1 MKNIVQSIYM
11 VWQKGFYPA
20 PKPLPRTRS
29 FWIAFGLVTL
39 AVLAYIIY
47 FSIFLTAK
55 QDAFKTNGEDLGIMD
70 QAIWSLLHGSMLHQ
84 TICNSL
90 TDTNCY
96 GLDGIYRFAIHFEP
110 ILFPISLLYLIW
122 SDPKALMIL
131 QVLVVASGAFPA
143 FWLARLRLQNAWAA
157 VPFALLY
164 LLYPAQQYAV
174 NYDFHAVT
182 LTIALL
188 LFALY
193 FLYTRKTLWFFVFVI
208 LCLACKE
215 EIAGVVVMLGLWTLL
230 LQRRWRVGLGLIALA
245 FCWTAIGL
253 IVIHYASP
261 VGHSLLTSR
270 YSYLGNSPVQVA
282 LTILTHPIGII
293 KEHVLE
299 PSHRLYLRQLLAQ
312 AGYLPLLAPWVLVLA
327 SPTLAL
333 NLLSS
338 DPNMYSGRFQY
349 NAEIIPILI
358 FASIEA
364 TVLIVWIVRW
374 LMAGLSVKRENQSSE
389 STTRPLS
396 VRSRALSPAFL
407 VQATILAL
415 VLCYMLARVFVST
428 TEYNVYS
435 AMPYARG
442 FIWPKVTT
450 HNRLASHFLKQIP
463 ADASVSTQ
471 TALVPHLSQRQSIY
485 LFPYAIGHADY
496 ILLDASGYTYPFK
509 DYKDYAA
516 TVKTIL
522 QHGDYGVV
530 DMEDR
535 YLLLKRGYPPSD
547 ITPALQMID
556 EDADGLNNL
565 ASIYQSDERLDWLI
579 KENTVAQADV
589 DLNLS

>member
-1 MKNIVQSIYM
+1 MKNIVKLMYIT
-11 VWQKGFYPA
+11 WRKGFYSA

-29 FWIAFGLVTL
+29 FWIALGLVTL

-47 FSIFLTAK
+47 FSIFLTTK

-122 SDPKALMIL
+122 PDPKALMIL

-143 FWLARLRLQNAWAA
+143 FWLARLRLRNAWAA

-193 FLYTRKTLWFFVFVI
+193 FLYTRKTLWCFVFVI

-245 FCWTAIGL
+245 SCWTAIGL

-270 YSYLGNSPVQVA
+270 YSYLGNSPVQAA

-299 PSHRLYLRQLLAQ
+299 PGHRLYLRQLLAQ

-327 SPTLAL
+327 TPTLVL

-364 TVLIVWIVRW
+364 TVLIVWMVRW
-374 LMAGLSVKRENQSSE
+374 LMVGLSVKRENQSSE
-389 STTRPLS
+389 STARPLP
-396 VRSRALSPAFL
+396 VRARALSPAFL

-547 ITPALQMID
+547 ITPALHMID
-556 EDADGLNNL
+556 EDAYELNNL
-565 ASIYQSDERLDWLI
+565 ASIYQSGERLDWLI
-579 KENTVAQADV
+579 KENTVAKADV